1 MSSFNEFLQ
10 SLTDPKQKRAF
21 FFSLLAVLF
30 WLVAISVALLSNSLH
45 LEQAALAV
53 YACLALAVL
62 FSLISMP
69 KPNSHQLTSESH
81 EHQHLQ
87 HH

>member
-30 WLVAISVALLSNSLH
+30 WLVAISLALLSNSLH
-45 LEQAALAV
+45 LEEARLAV
-53 YACLALAVL
+53 YGCLALAVL

-69 KPNSHQLTSESH
+69 KPALHHLVDEAH

>member
-30 WLVAISVALLSNSLH
+30 WLVAISLALLTSSLH
-45 LEQAALAV
+45 MQEATLAV
-53 YACLALAVL
+53 YICLALAVL
-62 FSLISMP
+62 FSLVSMP
-69 KPNSHQLTSESH
+69 KPTAHQASSDAH
-81 EHQHLQ
+81 EADGHLQ
-87 HH
+87 H